1 MKYPYICDITLKRL
15 TMKRLRLGLWACF
28 CFCAATTL
36 MGQNKV
42 KTTAEKVTLFI
53 DGAQVT
59 RTKQVDIPTGNSTLI
74 FTELSPYMDTQ
85 SMQVS
90 AKGKLTVTAVN
101 RQYNYI
107 DSLAVSE
114 KQQSLQKEL
123 KKIEKQQ
130 KEQNAELG
138 LINAEYEMLK
148 TNCSVNNKNTTIS
161 LTTIKE
167 VNQYYSGQ
175 LKTLKTKELAINEQ
189 IAELAIKQGQL
200 NSELAQLSGKSLTP
214 MSEIMVNVNAPA
226 ACKATFTLNY
236 YVKNAGWFPSYD
248 VRSGSLAEPI
258 SIIYKANIFQNTKEE
273 WKNVELSLS
282 SSNPSTGSVAPTLST
297 YWLDYGLAAPRYNFN
312 LNGNTVSGVVLD
324 NERTP
329 VIGATVT
336 IPGTTIGAI
345 TDISGK
351 YSITIP
357 NGQNKLQ
364 FSCIGLQ
371 TQTRDIQGNIMNVT
385 LQEDTQALDEVVVV
399 GYGAERKPLMAG
411 AVSGL
416 KVNHKKDIQYEEE
429 ASMVLDVEQ
438 SQGQMGYEFEIKVP
452 YTIPSD
458 NKPVV
463 AEIGHYELPASY
475 TYQSTPKIDK
485 DAFLIAQV
493 TDWEKLNLLEG
504 EANVYFENTFIGKS
518 IMNVTQQ
525 NDTLSFS
532 LGRDKR
538 IMIQRTKE
546 NEYTSRKFM
555 GSNQTQSIAWKLSV
569 RNTRPEP
576 VTLTLYDQLP
586 VSRNNNITVTA
597 EEISGGSLDEAKGI
611 ITWQI
616 TLQPGEQRDLA
627 LRYKMKF
634 AKGRNLIIE

>member
-1 MKYPYICDITLKRL
+1 MNRVLILFVLFLSLATMLCAQEEQNFILFGTVYDEMNEPIPGANVYVKDKPGVGVTTDIDGNFKLKVNQYDVLVVSFLGYENFEKRL
-15 TMKRLRLGLWACF
+15 V
-28 CFCAATTL
+28 
-36 MGQNKV
+36 NKQ
-42 KTTAEKVTLFI
+42 ANLKVTLKP
-53 DGAQVT
+53 A
-59 RTKQVDIPTGNSTLI
+59 S
-74 FTELSPYMDTQ
+74 
-85 SMQVS
+85 
-90 AKGKLTVTAVN
+90 
-101 RQYNYI
+101 
-107 DSLAVSE
+107 
-114 KQQSLQKEL
+114 KE
-123 KKIEKQQ
+123 I
-130 KEQNAELG
+130 
-138 LINAEYEMLK
+138 
-148 TNCSVNNKNTTIS
+148 
-161 LTTIKE
+161 
-167 VNQYYSGQ
+167 
-175 LKTLKTKELAINEQ
+175 
-189 IAELAIKQGQL
+189 
-200 NSELAQLSGKSLTP
+200 
-214 MSEIMVNVNAPA
+214 
-226 ACKATFTLNY
+226 
-236 YVKNAGWFPSYD
+236 
-248 VRSGSLAEPI
+248 
-258 SIIYKANIFQNTKEE
+258 
-273 WKNVELSLS
+273 
-282 SSNPSTGSVAPTLST
+282 
-297 YWLDYGLAAPRYNFN
+297 
-312 LNGNTVSGVVLD
+312 
-324 NERTP
+324 
-329 VIGATVT
+329 
-336 IPGTTIGAI
+336 
-345 TDISGK
+345 
-351 YSITIP
+351 
-357 NGQNKLQ
+357 
-364 FSCIGLQ
+364 
-371 TQTRDIQGNIMNVT
+371 
-385 LQEDTQALDEVVVV
+385 DEVVVV

-429 ASMVLDVEQ
+429 TSMALDVEQ

-463 AEIGHYELPASY
+463 AEIGYYELPASY

-616 TLQPGEQRDLA
+616 TLQPGEQRDVA
-627 LRYKMKF
+627 LRYKVKYP
-634 AKGRNLIIE
+634 KGRNLIIE

>member
-1 MKYPYICDITLKRL
+1 MKK
-15 TMKRLRLGLWACF
+15 
-28 CFCAATTL
+28 
-36 MGQNKV
+36 
-42 KTTAEKVTLFI
+42 
-53 DGAQVT
+53 
-59 RTKQVDIPTGNSTLI
+59 
-74 FTELSPYMDTQ
+74 
-85 SMQVS
+85 
-90 AKGKLTVTAVN
+90 
-101 RQYNYI
+101 
-107 DSLAVSE
+107 
-114 KQQSLQKEL
+114 KEH
-123 KKIEKQQ
+123 
-130 KEQNAELG
+130 
-138 LINAEYEMLK
+138 M
-148 TNCSVNNKNTTIS
+148 S
-161 LTTIKE
+161 
-167 VNQYYSGQ
+167 
-175 LKTLKTKELAINEQ
+175 
-189 IAELAIKQGQL
+189 
-200 NSELAQLSGKSLTP
+200 KSLLWRILLVLLSFSFST
-214 MSEIMVNVNAPA
+214 IVQAQ
-226 ACKATFTLNY
+226 
-236 YVKNAGWFPSYD
+236 
-248 VRSGSLAEPI
+248 
-258 SIIYKANIFQNTKEE
+258 NIT
-273 WKNVELSLS
+273 V
-282 SSNPSTGSVAPTLST
+282 TGSVEDQNGEPLIGVTVAE
-297 YWLDYGLAAPRYNFN
+297 
-312 LNGNTVSGVVLD
+312 LN
-324 NERTP
+324 
-329 VIGATVT
+329 
-336 IPGTTIGAI
+336 TTNGAI
-345 TDISGK
+345 TDIDGNF
-351 YSITIP
+351 SIKCVKGSTLKFSYI
-357 NGQNKLQ
+357 GYKDVTKVVTESKLK
-364 FSCIGLQ
+364 IVL
-371 TQTRDIQGNIMNVT
+371 I
-385 LQEDTQALDEVVVV
+385 EDSQALDEVVVV

-627 LRYKMKF
+627 LRYKVKYP
-634 AKGRNLIIE
+634 KGRNLIIE

>member
-1 MKYPYICDITLKRL
+1 
-15 TMKRLRLGLWACF
+15 MKRLKSGLWICL
-28 CFCAATTL
+28 CLCATSL
-36 MGQNKV
+36 VGQTRV
-42 KTTAEKVTLFI
+42 KTTAEKVMLFI

-59 RTKQVDIPTGNSTLI
+59 RTKQVDIPAGTSTLI
-74 FTELSPYMDTQ
+74 FTGLSPYMDAQ

-101 RQYNYI
+101 QQYNYT
-107 DSLAVSE
+107 DSASVSQ
-114 KQQSLQKEL
+114 KQQSLQGEL
-123 KKIEKQQ
+123 KKIRKQYT
-130 KEQNAELG
+130 EQNAELG
-138 LINAEYEMLK
+138 LINSEYEMLK
-148 TNCSVNNKNTTIS
+148 TNCSVSNKNTATS

-167 VNQYYSGQ
+167 VNQYYSTQ
-175 LKTLKTKELAINEQ
+175 LKTLKSKELAINEK
-189 IAELAIKQGQL
+189 IEELTRKQEQL
-200 NSELAQLSGKSLTP
+200 NAELAQLSGKSLTP
-214 MSEIMVNVNAPA
+214 MSEIAVNVNAPS

-248 VRSGSLAEPI
+248 VRSNSLSEPI
-258 SIIYKANIFQNTKEE
+258 SIVYKANIFQNTKEE

-282 SSNPSTGSVAPTLST
+282 SSNPTTGSVAPKLAT
-297 YWLDYGLAAPRYNFN
+297 YWLDYGLAAPRYNLN
-312 LNGNTVSGVVLD
+312 QNGNSVSGVVLD
-324 NERTP
+324 SEREP
-329 VIGATVT
+329 IIGVNVM
-336 IPGTTIGAI
+336 IPGTTIGTL
-345 TDISGK
+345 TDVNGK
-351 YSITIP
+351 YSLTIP
-357 NGQNKLQ
+357 NGQNQLQ
-364 FSCIGLQ
+364 FSFVGYQ
-371 TQTRDIQGNIMNVT
+371 TQTRDIQGSIMNVV
-385 LQEDTQALDEVVVV
+385 LQEDMQMLQEVVVV
-399 GYGAERKPLMAG
+399 GYGAEAPAPSYKP
-411 AVSGL
+411 ST
-416 KVNHKKDIQYEEE
+416 KSIKKAAAIEEE
-429 ASMVLDVEQ
+429 ASMALSVEQ
-438 SQGQMGYEFEIKVP
+438 TQGQMGYEFEIKVP

-463 AEIGHYELPASY
+463 AEIGHYEVPASY
-475 TYQSTPKIDK
+475 IYQSTPKIDK

-546 NEYTSRKFM
+546 NEYTSRKFI
-555 GSNQTQSIAWKLSV
+555 GSSQTQSIAWKLSM

-597 EEISGGSLDEAKGI
+597 EEISGGTLDEAKGI

-616 TLQPGEQRDLA
+616 TLQPGEQRDLP
-627 LRYKMKF
+627 LRYKVKYP
-634 AKGRNLIIE
+634 KGRNLIIE

>member
-59 RTKQVDIPTGNSTLI
+59 RTKQIDIPAGNSTLI
-74 FTELSPYMDTQ
+74 FTGLSPYMDAQ

-130 KEQNAELG
+130 KEQN
-138 LINAEYEMLK
+138 
-148 TNCSVNNKNTTIS
+148 
-161 LTTIKE
+161 
-167 VNQYYSGQ
+167 
-175 LKTLKTKELAINEQ
+175 
-189 IAELAIKQGQL
+189 AELAIKQGQL

-258 SIIYKANIFQNTKEE
+258 SIVYKANIFQNTKEE

-297 YWLDYGLAAPRYNFN
+297 YWLDYGLAAPRYNLN
-312 LNGNTVSGVVLD
+312 LNGNTVSGIVLD

-364 FSCIGLQ
+364 FSYIGYQ

-399 GYGAERKPLMAG
+399 GYGAERKSLMAG

-429 ASMVLDVEQ
+429 ASMALDVEQ
-438 SQGQMGYEFEIKVP
+438 SQGQMSYEFEIKVP

-576 VTLTLYDQLP
+576 VNLTLYDQLP

-627 LRYKMKF
+627 LRYKVKYP
-634 AKGRNLIIE
+634 KGRSLIIE

>member
-1 MKYPYICDITLKRL
+1 
-15 TMKRLRLGLWACF
+15 MKRLKSGLWICL
-28 CFCAATTL
+28 CLCATSL
-36 MGQNKV
+36 VGQTRV
-42 KTTAEKVTLFI
+42 KTTAEKVMLFI

-59 RTKQVDIPTGNSTLI
+59 RTKQVDIPAGTSTLI
-74 FTELSPYMDTQ
+74 FTGLSPYMDAQ

-101 RQYNYI
+101 QQYNYT
-107 DSLAVSE
+107 DSASVSQ
-114 KQQSLQKEL
+114 KQQSLQGEL
-123 KKIEKQQ
+123 KKIRKQYT
-130 KEQNAELG
+130 EQNAELG
-138 LINAEYEMLK
+138 LINSEYEMLK
-148 TNCSVNNKNTTIS
+148 TNCSVSNKNTATS

-167 VNQYYSGQ
+167 VNQYYSTQ
-175 LKTLKTKELAINEQ
+175 LKTLKSKELAINEK
-189 IAELAIKQGQL
+189 IEELTRKQEQL
-200 NSELAQLSGKSLTP
+200 NAELAQLSGKSLTP
-214 MSEIMVNVNAPA
+214 MSEIAVNVNAPS

-248 VRSGSLAEPI
+248 VRSNSLSEPI
-258 SIIYKANIFQNTKEE
+258 SIVYKANIFQNTKEE

-282 SSNPSTGSVAPTLST
+282 SSNPTTGSVAPKLAT
-297 YWLDYGLAAPRYNFN
+297 YWLDYGLAAPRYNLN
-312 LNGNTVSGVVLD
+312 QNGNSVSGVVLD
-324 NERTP
+324 SEREP
-329 VIGATVT
+329 IIGVNVM
-336 IPGTTIGAI
+336 IPGTTIGTL
-345 TDISGK
+345 TDVNGK
-351 YSITIP
+351 YSLTIP
-357 NGQNKLQ
+357 NGQNQLQ
-364 FSCIGLQ
+364 FSFVGYQ
-371 TQTRDIQGNIMNVT
+371 TQTRDIQGSIMNVV
-385 LQEDTQALDEVVVV
+385 LQEDMQMLQEVVVV
-399 GYGAERKPLMAG
+399 GYGAEAPAPSYKP
-411 AVSGL
+411 ST
-416 KVNHKKDIQYEEE
+416 KSIKKAAAIEEE
-429 ASMVLDVEQ
+429 ASMALSVEQ
-438 SQGQMGYEFEIKVP
+438 TQGQMGYEFEIKVP

-463 AEIGHYELPASY
+463 AEIGHYEVPASY
-475 TYQSTPKIDK
+475 IYQSTPKIDK
-485 DAFLIAQV
+485 DAFLIALV

-555 GSNQTQSIAWKLSV
+555 GSNQTQAIAWKLSV

-597 EEISGGSLDEAKGI
+597 EEISGGTLDEAKGI

-616 TLQPGEQRDLA
+616 TLQPGEQRELP
-627 LRYKMKF
+627 LRYKVKYP
-634 AKGRNLIIE
+634 KGRNLIIE

>member
-1 MKYPYICDITLKRL
+1 MKNSKNLSL
-15 TMKRLRLGLWACF
+15 LSRLGKL
-28 CFCAATTL
+28 
-36 MGQNKV
+36 QR
-42 KTTAEKVTLFI
+42 LFLV
-53 DGAQVT
+53 A
-59 RTKQVDIPTGNSTLI
+59 L
-74 FTELSPYMDTQ
+74 F
-85 SMQVS
+85 
-90 AKGKLTVTAVN
+90 
-101 RQYNYI
+101 
-107 DSLAVSE
+107 
-114 KQQSLQKEL
+114 
-123 KKIEKQQ
+123 
-130 KEQNAELG
+130 
-138 LINAEYEMLK
+138 
-148 TNCSVNNKNTTIS
+148 SV
-161 LTTIKE
+161 
-167 VNQYYSGQ
+167 
-175 LKTLKTKELAINEQ
+175 LAIG
-189 IAELAIKQGQL
+189 AA
-200 NSELAQLSGKSLTP
+200 AQSK
-214 MSEIMVNVNAPA
+214 
-226 ACKATFTLNY
+226 
-236 YVKNAGWFPSYD
+236 
-248 VRSGSLAEPI
+248 
-258 SIIYKANIFQNTKEE
+258 
-273 WKNVELSLS
+273 
-282 SSNPSTGSVAPTLST
+282 
-297 YWLDYGLAAPRYNFN
+297 
-312 LNGNTVSGVVLD
+312 TVSGTVID
-324 NERTP
+324 QTGEP
-329 VIGATVT
+329 VIGANVLVK
-336 IPGTTIGAI
+336 GTTNGVI
-345 TDISGK
+345 TDLDGRFTLSNVPNNGTISISFIGYKDQEISVAGK
-351 YSITIP
+351 T
-357 NGQNKLQ
+357 NFQ
-364 FSCIGLQ
+364 
-371 TQTRDIQGNIMNVT
+371 VT
-385 LQEDTQALDEVVVV
+385 LQEDNAMLDEVVVV
-399 GYGAERKPLMAG
+399 GYGAEKKPLMAG

-429 ASMVLDVEQ
+429 ASMALDVEQ

-627 LRYKMKF
+627 LRYKVKYP
-634 AKGRNLIIE
+634 KGRNLIIE